1 MRRVG
6 LAALVLALVA
16 SPAFAEACRP
26 APELQRQLA
35 EATTTPFLAVIQSET
50 SAPGRA
56 IGASGGFE
64 VPAQGLGQV
73 DRLNGPMGE
82 ALTTCG
88 HRLTFRTH
96 WGGRGVESAG
106 QFKVATEA
114 APHAPRSSL
123 KYFATTF
130 RVTPDHASQTAWLT
144 VTEGRTSWNYLLNFP
159 ATAISTTPGL
169 HGEGPR
175 LELIGLRAN
184 GVLTYAEFGV
194 GEARR

>member
-1 MRRVG
+1 MIWAG
-6 LAALVLALVA
+6 LAALVLAVVA
-16 SPAFAEACRP
+16 SPALAQACRS
-26 APELQRQLA
+26 APELEQQLA
-35 EATTTPFLAVIQSET
+35 QATTTPFLAEIKPET
-50 SAPGRA
+50 SAPSRT

-73 DRLNGPMGE
+73 DRLNGAMGE

-106 QFKVATEA
+106 QFKVTSEA

-123 KYFATTF
+123 KYSATAF
-130 RVTPDHASQTAWLT
+130 RVIPDHASQTAWLT

-169 HGEGPR
+169 HGAGPR

-194 GEARR
+194 GEARP